1 MPRAQGPGTG
11 IGAGDMSIYSRNMTQ
26 AATYYPPDGQ
36 DGFGDPQFGSG
47 QDVMTRWQAKRD
59 LIRDEQGREI
69 VSDAVVYVDHVCEV
83 GGRIGLGSA
92 TVTQAREI
100 RQVGQSPSLLG
111 DETLVKLWL

>member
-1 MPRAQGPGTG
+1 
-11 IGAGDMSIYSRNMTQ
+11 MSIYSRNMTQ

-36 DGFGDPQFGSG
+36 DAFGEPQFGAA

-69 VSDAVVYVDHVCEV
+69 VSDTVVYVNQVCEV

-92 TVTQAREI
+92 TVTDAREI
-100 RQVGQSPSLLG
+100 RQVGQSPSLRG
-111 DETLVKLWL
+111 NEALVKLWL